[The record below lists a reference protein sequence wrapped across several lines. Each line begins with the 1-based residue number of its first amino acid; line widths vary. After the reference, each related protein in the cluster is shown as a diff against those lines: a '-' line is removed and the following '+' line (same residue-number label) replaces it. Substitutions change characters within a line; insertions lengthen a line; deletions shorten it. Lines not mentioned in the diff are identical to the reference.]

1 MRPENLTYLESHEWV
16 RQDGEVATVGI
27 TDFALEQLG
36 ELVFLDLPEVGRT
49 VHQGEAIGEIESVK
63 AVSDLNSPLS
73 GEILEVNAD
82 LAETLGTLQSDPFD
96 GGWLVK
102 IRPVTNENDKA
113 LMDAT
118 AYQVLVEAT
127 D

>member
-16 RQDGEVATVGI
+16 RQDGECAIVGI
-27 TDFALEQLG
+27 TDYALEQLG

-49 VHQGEAIGEIESVK
+49 VHQGEAIGEVESVK

-73 GEILEVNAD
+73 GEILEVNAE
-82 LAETLGTLQSDPFD
+82 LADNLGTLQSDPFD
-96 GGWLVK
+96 AGWLVK
-102 IRPVTNENDKA
+102 IQPITNENDKT
-113 LMDAT
+113 LMDAA
-118 AYQVLVEAT
+118 AYQLLVEAA